1 MLSLQNLKDRN
12 LISPKVK
19 LVEFDKS
26 KYVELAKY
34 RQLAKKNQVE
44 GLVPVCDNPEWI
56 GVDEESKFVYSKVPG
71 KDKLGKVRMGFY
83 ELQILDIE
91 DDGFLPDEI
100 INLALTKELKEKA
113 VLAVQEHRNQNKNK
127 MDKKDGMNNMIK
139 RPEVNLGGLNA
150 TNQTVKVDLT
160 DTSKIQASVVSND
173 IKEAGTLEDRLLT
186 SKKIQQASNFNKS
199 KHGCLVGLITKND
212 AKIDV
217 SAVAPRKSET
227 DEKNNNAADLKQG
240 KKLEF
245 KQSAPGPVAG
255 GIVRLPEGGLI
266 GPENF
271 ISGDENLPIDL
282 TKSNLV
288 DILFTPEEL
297 YSVVGFLFN
306 SQIPECVDTYGED
319 AGTTIVKLNN
329 RTIKKGTPE
338 ETTKKVPGLITTRT
352 GMKVIHPD
360 AYLPL
365 KTYNEITV
373 DSKLNQEEINMAN
386 SSLLGKLFV
395 QRTRNNVTSR
405 TIDTLD
411 GAFRNNITLEADG
424 KTVTSTYIDADGP
437 HMEVKDWYTKKPVH
451 TINVAIKNVVE
462 KEVEGVNKINY
473 KLDAVNV
480 LGKPEQ
486 DNFAE
491 LNSAVNPKFE
501 KFRNATSVDLSVATL
516 VRTFKGATVNK
527 KQKEAATSREN
538 IASFLTLTQNAAD
551 HVKNDSS
558 WLANFNF

>member
-1 MLSLQNLKDRN
+1 MLSLQD
-12 LISPKVK
+12 LIDMGLLSPKVQ

-26 KYVELAKY
+26 KYVELTKY
-34 RQLAKKNQVE
+34 EQLAKQNQVE

-71 KDKLGKVRMGFY
+71 KDKLGKVREGFY

-91 DDGFLPDEI
+91 EDGFLPDEI
-100 INLALTKELKEKA
+100 INLALTKELKQKA
-113 VLAVQEHRNQNKNK
+113 VEAMQRHRNQSKNK
-127 MDKKDGMNNMIK
+127 IDKKDGTEQMIQK
-139 RPEVNLGGLNA
+139 PQVNLGGLNA
-150 TNQTVKVDLT
+150 AKPTVKVDL
-160 DTSKIQASVVSND
+160 DGANRIQTPNVNND
-173 IKEAGTLEDRLLT
+173 IQEAGNLDDRLLT
-186 SKKIQQASNFNKS
+186 SKKIQDAATFNKS
-199 KHGCLVGLITKND
+199 KGGCLVGLITKND

-227 DEKNNNAADLKQG
+227 DEKNNSAADLKQG

-245 KQSAPGPVAG
+245 KQSVPGPIAG
-255 GIVRLPEGGLI
+255 GIVRIPEGGLI

-271 ISGDENLPIDL
+271 ISGAEKLPIDI
-282 TKSNLV
+282 TKTNLV
-288 DILFTPEEL
+288 DKLFTAEEF
-297 YSVVGFLFN
+297 YSVIGFLFN
-306 SQIPECVDTYGED
+306 SQIPECEETYGED
-319 AGTTIVKLNN
+319 AGTTIVKLNT

-365 KTYNEITV
+365 KTYNELTV
-373 DSKLNQEEINMAN
+373 DSKMTQEEIDKAN

-411 GAFRNNITLEADG
+411 GAYRNNITLEADG
-424 KTVTSTYIDADGP
+424 RTITSTYITADGP
-437 HMEVKDWYTKKPVH
+437 NMEVKDWYTKKPLH
-451 TINVAIKNVVE
+451 TINVAVKSIVE

-473 KLDAVNV
+473 KLEAVNV

-486 DNFAE
+486 ENFAE

-501 KFRNATSVDLSVATL
+501 KFRNATTIDLSVATL
-516 VRTFKGATVNK
+516 VKTFKGATVNK
-527 KQKEAATSREN
+527 KQKEAATSKEN
-538 IASFLTLTQNAAD
+538 IASFLTLTQNAAE